1 MALPPQLYASE
12 NYSTGEM
19 SLQAE
24 EEMIVVLIALCRLS
38 MGSRTIVEGS
48 QEVGRIT
55 GGQKDHR
62 RSEGSQEVREGTV
75 CGSMSTSAR
84 QHENYPVLL

>member
-1 MALPPQLYASE
+1 MHQRIIQQ
-12 NYSTGEM
+12 TGEM

-48 QEVGRIT
+48 QEV
-55 GGQKDHR
+55 
-62 RSEGSQEVREGTV
+62 EGTG
-75 CGSMSTSAR
+75 CGSISTSAR
-84 QHENYPVLL
+84 WHGMRITPSFSEAV

>member
-62 RSEGSQEVREGTV
+62 KSEK
-75 CGSMSTSAR
+75 AR
-84 QHENYPVLL
+84 CVDP